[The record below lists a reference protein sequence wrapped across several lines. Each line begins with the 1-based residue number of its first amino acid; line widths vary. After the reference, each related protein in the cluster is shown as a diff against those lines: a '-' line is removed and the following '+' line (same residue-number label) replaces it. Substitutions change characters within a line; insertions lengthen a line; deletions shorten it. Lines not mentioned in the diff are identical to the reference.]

1 MSAPDNKRTFKVTL
15 DTKEVELAVLRPTIK
30 QKQEGQKVYNKAFRD
45 AVESGG
51 ILRAKVENVM
61 REQKLWDDTKQ
72 KQLRELQEKIAESER
87 RIKSGGIKLSEAR
100 EIALQMR
107 KYRAEL
113 RTLNSDRIGLDN
125 NTAEGQAD
133 NAQFNFFVS
142 ACTVFNDTGKQ
153 YFKSYEDFLSK
164 EVDPAIGPAASN
176 LAMMLYGIDPD
187 YEKRLPENEFLKKY
201 KFVDNELNFIDKQ
214 GRRVD
219 SEGRLVNEDGRYI
232 NEEGKLVDVDGNL
245 VDEDGN
251 YIVDFTPFLDESGK
265 PIKEEEE

>member
-1 MSAPDNKRTFKVTL
+1 MKT
-15 DTKEVELAVLRPTIK
+15 
-30 QKQEGQKVYNKAFRD
+30 
-45 AVESGG
+45 
-51 ILRAKVENVM
+51 
-61 REQKLWDDTKQ
+61 
-72 KQLRELQEKIAESER
+72 
-87 RIKSGGIKLSEAR
+87 
-100 EIALQMR
+100 
-107 KYRAEL
+107 
-113 RTLNSDRIGLDN
+113 
-125 NTAEGQAD
+125 
-133 NAQFNFFVS
+133 
-142 ACTVFNDTGKQ
+142 
-153 YFKSYEDFLSK
+153 FLSK